1 MKLHRM
7 IERTLDKLRDHSPQA
22 HERAKVLAGTLWQD
36 DGTIDYRRE
45 HVNLLVAEMRKRK

>member
-22 HERAKVLAGTLWQD
+22 HELAKAIAGTLWQD

-45 HVNLLVAEMRKRK
+45 HVNRLAAEMRKRK

>member
-1 MKLHRM
+1 VKLHRM

-22 HERAKVLAGTLWQD
+22 NDQAKAIAGTLWQD

-45 HVNLLVAEMRKRK
+45 HVNLLAAEMRKHK

>member
-1 MKLHRM
+1 VKLHRM

-22 HERAKVLAGTLWQD
+22 HELAKVIAGTLWQD

-45 HVNLLVAEMRKRK
+45 HVNLLAAEMRKHK

>member
-22 HERAKVLAGTLWQD
+22 HERAKVIASTLWQD
-36 DGTIDYRRE
+36 DGTLSYSRQ
-45 HVNLLVAEMRKRK
+45 HVNVLAAEMRKHR

>member
-1 MKLHRM
+1 VKLHRM

-36 DGTIDYRRE
+36 DGTIGYRRE
-45 HVNLLVAEMRKRK
+45 HVNRLAAEMRKRK